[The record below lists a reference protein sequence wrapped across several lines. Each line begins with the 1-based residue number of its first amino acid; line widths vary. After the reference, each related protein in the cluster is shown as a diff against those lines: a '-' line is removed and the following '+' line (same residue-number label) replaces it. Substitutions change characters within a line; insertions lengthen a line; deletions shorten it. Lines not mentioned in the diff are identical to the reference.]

1 MRSGWLPPVTQPI
14 LIELL
19 KGENYSLAHT
29 QKKKNCHLIKL
40 KLKKKKKPYEGVKNL
55 YSDYVIQNG
64 WLPRKFENKFHI
76 ENPNK
81 SQLKHKLNLPNV

>member
-1 MRSGWLPPVTQPI
+1 MTTTCDSANTHWTIKRWKLFSHTHTKKEELPLNKTEI
-14 LIELL
+14 
-19 KGENYSLAHT
+19 
-29 QKKKNCHLIKL
+29 
-40 KLKKKKKPYEGVKNL
+40 KKKKKPYEGVKNL